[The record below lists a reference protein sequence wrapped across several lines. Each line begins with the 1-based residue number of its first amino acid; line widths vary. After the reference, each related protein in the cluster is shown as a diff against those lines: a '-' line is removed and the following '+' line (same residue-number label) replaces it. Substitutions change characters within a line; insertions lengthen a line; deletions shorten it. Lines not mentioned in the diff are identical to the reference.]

1 MHMIETADNRYV
13 IVVHTEKYPNVRCY
27 DVYDI
32 YDDFN
37 VAEYKDCDV
46 ATFVQ
51 RMKENVVV
59 PNVDI
64 SIKSSGCC
72 DMNGMADN
80 VLTHFCS
87 EKDIES
93 YSQMIKT
100 CYQDADK
107 VFSFSKMF
115 DNKG

>member
-1 MHMIETADNRYV
+1 MKMIETADNRYV
-13 IVVHTEKYPNVRCY
+13 IVVDSKENPNVLYY

-46 ATFVQ
+46 ETFVQ
-51 RMKENVVV
+51 RMKENDVV

-100 CYQDADK
+100 CYQDAGK
-107 VFSFSKMF
+107 VFSFTTYF
-115 DNKG
+115 INAR